1 MPDLMTIDASQR
13 DEVGT
18 STARRI
24 RRQRDQVPG
33 VLYGGGE
40 DPIHFLIDYRHIAKA
55 VEDEAFFSQVLSLS
69 LGDKPVQVVLRE
81 LQRHPSNER
90 VVHVDFLR
98 VQEDRELQVSIPFHF
113 LNEEACVGVKLNG
126 GMVSKNLTEV
136 QVSCLPRDLPEF
148 IEIDLEDLD
157 IGDAVHLSDI
167 ELPPG
172 VSFVVLTHGDGRDDQ
187 IVNVH
192 MPRGMSLD
200 EELEEEGEEE
210 LVDSEEEGEAA
221 EEPEEDSE

>member
-13 DEVGT
+13 DGVGT

-24 RRQRDQVPG
+24 RNQRDQVPG

-40 DPIHFLIDYRHIAKA
+40 APIHFTIDYRRIAKA
-55 VEDEAFFSQVLSLS
+55 VEDEAFFSQVLSLT
-69 LGDKPVQVVLRE
+69 LGDMSIQVVLRE
-81 LQRHPSNER
+81 LQRHPATER

-98 VQEDRELQVSIPFHF
+98 VQEDRELQVAIPFHF
-113 LNEEACVGVKLNG
+113 LNEEACIGVKLNG
-126 GMVSKNLTEV
+126 GMVSKNLTEI

-192 MPRGMSLD
+192 MPRGMALD
-200 EELEEEGEEE
+200 EEEELEEEE
-210 LVDSEEEGEAA
+210 LVDTEEDEESSEESEEE
-221 EEPEEDSE
+221 SE

>member
-18 STARRI
+18 SKARRI

-33 VLYGGGE
+33 VVYGSGE
-40 DPIHFLIDYRHIAKA
+40 EPIHFLIDYRHIAKA
-55 VEDEAFFSQVLSLS
+55 VEDEAFFSQVLSLT
-69 LGDKPVQVVLRE
+69 LGDKPIQVVLRE
-81 LQRHPSNER
+81 LQRHPSTER

-113 LNEEACVGVKLNG
+113 LNEESCVGVRLNG

-148 IEIDLEDLD
+148 IEIDLEELD

-172 VSFVVLTHGDGRDDQ
+172 VSFVVLAQGDGRDDQ

-192 MPRGMSLD
+192 MPRGMVLD
-200 EELEEEGEEE
+200 EEEEELVETEEGEEE
-210 LVDSEEEGEAA
+210 EETS